1 MLKYTEFK
9 NSFFGGSMFN
19 KDKEYLEWINY
30 ISKSYKNCQIKASL
44 KVNSEML
51 KFYYVVGE
59 GASKLTKKNTYG
71 AGLIKNI
78 SKDLKEKLP
87 SLSGLSVTNI
97 GYMKRFYEAFSDSEI
112 NPQLGGESPSELIYP
127 N

>member
-1 MLKYTEFK
+1 MVNRLKYYSLFY
-9 NSFFGGSMFN
+9 GGSMFN
-19 KDKEYLEWINY
+19 KDKEYLELIKN

-59 GASKLTKKNTYG
+59 GVSKLTKKNTYG
-71 AGLIKNI
+71 AGLIKNV

-87 SLSGLSVTNI
+87 SLRGLSVTNI
-97 GYMKRFYEAFSDSEI
+97 GYMKRFDEVFSDSEI
-112 NPQLGGESPSELIYP
+112 TLNLGANLKVT
-127 N
+127 